1 MTEAPLRV
9 DVALD
14 RLCLTRSRS
23 EAKVACDA
31 GAILVEG
38 KPVKA
43 SHLVSAGDVVTIRF
57 PHRTLELRIERLPP
71 KSISKKAAR
80 DLYSVVREE
89 RTPLI

>member
-1 MTEAPLRV
+1 MTEEPLRV

-14 RLCLTRSRS
+14 RLCLTRSRN

-31 GAILVEG
+31 GAILVDG

-43 SHLVSAGDVVTIRF
+43 SYLVSAGDVVTIRF
-57 PHRTLELRIERLPP
+57 AQRLLELRIEQLPP

-80 DLYSVVREE
+80 DLYSIVREE
-89 RTPLI
+89 RTPLW